1 MLYHWL
7 EMITEILSCL
17 QIFSMRKATSL
28 LFKIF
33 KNLQENR
40 QKNHIPGICWAFK
53 SKLQIT
59 LAATYSSNNFFY
71 MYVIT
76 HSYLFLL
83 FSHFLFLFSP
93 SLSYSSN

>member
-1 MLYHWL
+1 
-7 EMITEILSCL
+7 MITEILSCL

-59 LAATYSSNNFFY
+59 LAATYSGYHTFISVSTVFSFF
-71 MYVIT
+71 VFIFT
-76 HSYLFLL
+76 FSFLL
-83 FSHFLFLFSP
+83 F
-93 SLSYSSN
+93 